1 MGGLRPPTD
10 GIHSNTQPID
20 KLLSRRRRSPPAPG
34 VKLQRRLAPRLAV
47 KRKNGWESRHSVSLL
62 SVSYER
68 RVELIDIDN
77 LKSLVYI
84 NVPTK
89 LELFSNG

>member
-1 MGGLRPPTD
+1 MGGPRPPTD
-10 GIHSNTQPID
+10 GIYSNTQPID
-20 KLLSRRRRSPPAPG
+20 KLLSRRRRSPPAPSP
-34 VKLQRRLAPRLAV
+34 KFQRRLAPPLPV
-47 KRKNGWESRHSVSLL
+47 KPKNGSESRHSVSLL

-84 NVPTK
+84 NVPTT
-89 LELFSNG
+89 NIV